1 MRLAFVILVFAPA
14 LFSGCVSVPG
24 LRADAHSDRLA
35 RIKSE
40 CQSTGSAPGTSKYAR
55 CVTEGDRAENARIES
70 ERDAAVAAGVEA
82 ARIYSIETDARAQPA
97 DMECNFRK
105 DGKYTCISE

>member
-1 MRLAFVILVFAPA
+1 MRAAIVILVCAPA

-24 LRADAHSDRLA
+24 LRAEAHSDRLV

-40 CQSTGSAPGTSKYAR
+40 CQSTGSSPGTSKYAR
-55 CVTEGDRAENARIES
+55 CVTEEDRAENARVES
-70 ERDAAVAAGVEA
+70 EREAAVAAGMEA
-82 ARIYSIETDARAQPA
+82 ARRYSIESNAREQPA

>member
-24 LRADAHSDRLA
+24 LRADAHSDRLV

-40 CQSTGSAPGTSKYAR
+40 CLSTGSAPGTSRYAR

-70 ERDAAVAAGVEA
+70 ERDAAVAAGGRGSAHIFNRDGRARA
-82 ARIYSIETDARAQPA
+82 AR
-97 DMECNFRK
+97 
-105 DGKYTCISE
+105 